1 MEAYFFYKSCFTAIG
16 MLCKYIDVKLEE
28 FLNCDADRLD
38 LSEVRS

>member
-16 MLCKYIDVKLEE
+16 MLCKYIDVELEE
-28 FLNCDADRLD
+28 FLNADRLD